1 MGLRAI
7 KTGIN
12 PDFKKDRE
20 ARIFRLKPIKTTA
33 QRAFYY
39 SPAGPWFQPGPG
51 IGFTSAFS

>member
-33 QRAFYY
+33 QRAF
-39 SPAGPWFQPGPG
+39 
-51 IGFTSAFS
+51 

>member
-20 ARIFRLKPIKTTA
+20 ARIFRLKPVKIIA
-33 QRAFYY
+33 NRAFQY
-39 SPAGPWFQPGPG
+39 SPAGLWFQPGLG
-51 IGFTSAFS
+51 IGFTAKIS